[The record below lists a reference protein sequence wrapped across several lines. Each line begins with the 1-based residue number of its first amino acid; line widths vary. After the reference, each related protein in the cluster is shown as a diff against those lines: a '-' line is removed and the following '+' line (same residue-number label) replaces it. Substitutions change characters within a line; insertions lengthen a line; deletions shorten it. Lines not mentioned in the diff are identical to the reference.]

1 MDKPAIIEGGFFED
15 DRGTLSFINDFKFDK
30 IERFYMIS
38 NSDAKPLRA
47 WQGHKFDEKNF
58 FCVHGSFKISFVL
71 IDNWENPS
79 KLLKV
84 ESQIIK
90 STESNII
97 HIPAG
102 YANAILSLESNSKLI
117 SFSTLPLSKI
127 KDDDVRFEPNTWK
140 ADE

>member
-1 MDKPAIIEGGFFED
+1 MDKPIIIESGFFED
-15 DRGTLSFINDFKFDK
+15 DRGSLSFVNDFKFEK
-30 IERFYMIS
+30 LERFYMIS
-38 NSDAKPLRA
+38 NSNSKPLRA

-58 FCVHGSFKISFVL
+58 FCLQDSFEISFVL

-79 KLLKV
+79 KSLKV

-90 STESNII
+90 ATESKII

-102 YANAILSLESNSKLI
+102 YANAILSLEPASKLI

-127 KDDDVRFEPNTWK
+127 KDDDVRFKSNTWK

>member
-1 MDKPAIIEGGFFED
+1 MDKPIIIEGGFFED
-15 DRGTLSFINDFKFDK
+15 DRGSLSFVNDFRFDK

-38 NSDAKPLRA
+38 NSESKPLRA

-58 FCVHGSFKISFVL
+58 FCVQDSFKISFVL
-71 IDNWENPS
+71 IDNWKNPS
-79 KLLKV
+79 ASLKV
-84 ESQIIK
+84 ENYIIK
-90 STESNII
+90 ATESKII

-140 ADE
+140 TDE

>member
-1 MDKPAIIEGGFFED
+1 MDKPVIIEGGFFED

-47 WQGHKFDEKNF
+47 WQRHKFDEKNF
-58 FCVHGSFKISFVL
+58 FCVQGSFKISFVL

>member
-1 MDKPAIIEGGFFED
+1 
-15 DRGTLSFINDFKFDK
+15 
-30 IERFYMIS
+30 MIS

-58 FCVHGSFKISFVL
+58 FCVQGSFRISFVL

-127 KDDDVRFEPNTWK
+127 KGDDVRFEPNTWK

>member
-1 MDKPAIIEGGFFED
+1 MDKPTIIEGGFFED
-15 DRGTLSFINDFKFDK
+15 ARGSLSFVNDFKFDK

-58 FCVHGSFKISFVL
+58 FCVQGSFKISFVL

-84 ESQIIK
+84 ESQVIK

>member
-1 MDKPAIIEGGFFED
+1 MDKPVIIEGGFFED

-58 FCVHGSFKISFVL
+58 FCVQGSFKISFVL